1 MNAEDTKCGRS
12 IVSDTLQCLTDQ
24 AKLCREKIDLLEA
37 GQQLSRSEVVGD
49 LSKLLDLCQNLRD
62 AIASED
68 SAATWNSKDELHS
81 LVSRLD
87 ETAAKRRRYLDLAQL
102 LASGTV
108 LHRRERTRQE
118 RLAQRDAAVAEL
130 MEISSLPSFPH
141 LPGPVVDQ
149 WLKWALS
156 LEDGSNAPDLLNLK
170 SNFPRLDDFVRP
182 MEIEQWQDGGSLGSV
197 EISNPPT
204 AVVEV
209 TPVIAAADYDVA
221 PEPVATPEPSSQ
233 ISLGETA
240 SEEEAFDEHVEQ
252 AVSAPSATDVEEPSA
267 ELDEPSSSIATAQ
280 LPIVVAEEEQISVSE
295 TPLSD
300 DSERLSFFS
309 AHEIEAFARSIAE
322 AKSDPNAPRKVR
334 ALLAVSHWLLPRDQ
348 NPVLNSECGIRAQ
361 LNDASTDE
369 VVIAAP
375 EDAARIIDTAD
386 GLPLLAGGAD
396 LLRWGLT
403 QYAGHAH
410 KSIASVRRFSIEKL
424 KQWFGELYKIQLA
437 DQQFHDIYMLTSG
450 IPLLVGEMHR
460 LIIPH
465 PEVPPAWLGHARWIE
480 IKTSYGFRLA
490 ALAQEMR
497 DGAPA
502 VRLRRREIAVLKM
515 VNIASNDSTP
525 ETIASNLS
533 EFWHQYNRPEL
544 DPLSV
549 ADEASVELLQNLG
562 LLPMRTE
569 PGLSPIKALLPLA
582 SNDALRQFV
591 RYL

>member
-1 MNAEDTKCGRS
+1 MNAEVIKSERS

-68 SAATWNSKDELHS
+68 STATWKTKAEVHS
-81 LVSRLD
+81 LVTRLD
-87 ETAAKRRRYLDLAQL
+87 QTAAKRRRNLDLAQL

-130 MEISSLPSFPH
+130 IEMSSLPAFPH
-141 LPGPVVDQ
+141 LPGPVVEE
-149 WLKWALS
+149 WIKWALS
-156 LEDGSNAPDLLNLK
+156 LEDGSNAPDLLHLK
-170 SNFPRLDDFVRP
+170 SNFPRLDDFICQ
-182 MEIEQWQDGGSLGSV
+182 MEIEQWQDEGSLSSIDVLQPG
-197 EISNPPT
+197 T
-204 AVVEV
+204 AVVEK
-209 TPVIAAADYDVA
+209 TPLIATADANAVFPPAASD
-221 PEPVATPEPSSQ
+221 PVAQ
-233 ISLGETA
+233 MALGEVI
-240 SEEEAFDEHVEQ
+240 SEEAPPVHREQ
-252 AVSAPSATDVEEPSA
+252 AVSSPESTDVAEPSTQSEAPSPLSPTEE
-267 ELDEPSSSIATAQ
+267 
-280 LPIVVAEEEQISVSE
+280 LPVASEGGEQGVAVG

-300 DSERLSFFS
+300 DPETLSFFS
-309 AHEIEAFARSIAE
+309 EHEIEAFTQSLAE
-322 AKSDPNAPRKVR
+322 AKSILKAQRKVR

-348 NPVLNSECGIRAQ
+348 NPVLHSEYGIRAQ
-361 LNDASTDE
+361 LNDPSIPE
-369 VVIAAP
+369 VVVASP
-375 EDAARIIDTAD
+375 EEATRIIDSAE
-386 GLPLLAGGAD
+386 GLPLVAGGAD
-396 LLRWGLT
+396 LLRWALT
-403 QYAGHAH
+403 QHAGHAY
-410 KSIASVRRFSIEKL
+410 KGIAALRRFSIERL
-424 KQWFGELYKIQLA
+424 KHWFSQLYKIQLA
-437 DQQFHDIYMLTSG
+437 DQQIQDIYMLTSG

-460 LIIPH
+460 LIIPQND
-465 PEVPPAWLGHARWIE
+465 EPPAWLGHARWIE

-490 ALAQEMR
+490 ALAQEIR

-502 VRLRRREIAVLKM
+502 LRLRRREIAVLKM

-525 ETIASNLS
+525 ETIAANLS
-533 EFWHQYNRPEL
+533 ESWHKYNRPEL

-549 ADEASVELLQNLG
+549 ADETSVELLQDLG
-562 LLPMRTE
+562 LLPMGKE